1 MNLSFSVMCGPQNA
15 QHRNPQSRE
24 KLLVSDRP
32 RLLSIKLC
40 RSRQNES
47 NAKIPLKKYYVHWVR
62 ENRIDY
68 VRENGMVRRVL

>member
-1 MNLSFSVMCGPQNA
+1 MCGPQNA
-15 QHRNPQSRE
+15 QHRNPQSWE

-47 NAKIPLKKYYVHWVR
+47 KAKIPLKKYYVHWVR